1 MEMTKQ
7 SETDD
12 SQQNGNISMNGQRD
26 FQDSNENGDASTEE
40 SAKLESDRLISKN
53 I

>member
-1 MEMTKQ
+1 MTKQ

-26 FQDSNENGDASTEE
+26 FQDSNENGMH
-40 SAKLESDRLISKN
+40 RRKN
-53 I
+53 LRSWKVIV

>member
-1 MEMTKQ
+1 MTKQ

-12 SQQNGNISMNGQRD
+12 SQQNGNLSMTGPGD
-26 FQDSNENGDASTEE
+26 FQDTNVNGDSSTEG
-40 SAKLESDRLISKN
+40 STDLESDRLISKN